1 MAKPTFPANEILP
14 RLEVQLIPGTPLVQA
29 CLGLVSLAEKAGC
42 LAQVLLVRVGCL
54 ALASWAKEVQV
65 EQKVE
70 VPLVQEMNPAE
81 LGSLAQ
87 ASSVRKLGTGWGLER
102 RVSGW

>member
-1 MAKPTFPANEILP
+1 M
-14 RLEVQLIPGTPLVQA
+14 
-29 CLGLVSLAEKAGC
+29 
-42 LAQVLLVRVGCL
+42 
-54 ALASWAKEVQV
+54 